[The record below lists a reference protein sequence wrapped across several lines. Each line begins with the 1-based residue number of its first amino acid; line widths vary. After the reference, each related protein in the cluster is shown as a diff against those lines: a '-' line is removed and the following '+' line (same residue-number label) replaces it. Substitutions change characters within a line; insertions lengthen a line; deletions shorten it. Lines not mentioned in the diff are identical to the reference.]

1 MKFGIGQSV
10 PRTEDPRLLTGRGR
24 FTDNFDLPGQLHAA
38 FTRSPHAHATV
49 RIDPAP
55 ALAVPGVVRVLT
67 GADLDA
73 AGVRHLH
80 SHSPIRAE
88 WPGRPVLAT
97 TARHVGE
104 AVALVLAET
113 REAARDGAEALGLD
127 WTPHAPRIGWA
138 NGEVAFTWRQGDAA
152 AVDRA
157 FAAAARV
164 VRHQV
169 HHNRIAVVPM
179 EPRAL
184 LAEWDAGEGRL
195 TMRAQTQGVH
205 ALQED
210 LATAL
215 GLDLTAVRV
224 LTGDVGGGFGG
235 RIYAYPEH
243 VAVAHAA
250 RVLAHPVKW
259 LAERGEC
266 FATDHAGRGHD
277 TLVELALD
285 EGARFT
291 ALRFTWMSDLG
302 AYVTTAG
309 PGVPTVYGSRVVTG
323 CYAIPVQEA
332 IAEGRTTTT
341 VPVDAYRG
349 AGKPEAHYAL
359 ERAVDEAAHA
369 LGMDPLELRRRNLVR
384 ADQMPWRN
392 AQGQVFDSGDFP
404 GLLHDATAG
413 DGFPARAAAAR
424 TEGKVLGRGIGMYVE
439 PSGARD
445 GRVSLA
451 FRPDGTVVCTVT
463 AQANGQ
469 GHETAFAQVVAEQLG
484 LPIARIKVVQGDS
497 DLSVSGSGSGGSR
510 SMTVAAVGILRTS
523 QVILAKARRIAAHLL
538 EASEADL
545 EFQDGR
551 FTIAGTDRVM
561 TLQAIAA
568 ASFQPAK
575 LSPGE
580 DQGLEASVHHTQPVA
595 NFPSGCHVA
604 EVLLDPETGALTLT
618 RYSALNDFGTVVN
631 PKLLEGQVAGGVV
644 QGIGQALLE
653 NQAYDR
659 VTGQLLAG
667 SLMDYAL
674 PRAADLPGLDLGL
687 RPTACT
693 TNPLG
698 IKGCGEA
705 GCSGSLPAVMN
716 AVNHALRQAG
726 GTTVDMPATPQAVWR
741 ALKPT

>member
-38 FTRSPHAHATV
+38 FARSPHAHATV
-49 RIDPAP
+49 RIDAAP

-88 WPGRPVLAT
+88 WPGRPILAT

-104 AVALVLAET
+104 AVALVVAET

-138 NGEVAFTWRQGDAA
+138 NGEAAFTWRQGDAA

-164 VRHQV
+164 VRHLV

-184 LAEWDAGEGRL
+184 LAEWDSGEGRL

-210 LATAL
+210 LAAAL

-235 RIYAYPEH
+235 RIHAYPEH

-250 RVLAHPVKW
+250 RVLERPVKW

-285 EGARFT
+285 GGARFT

-359 ERAVDEAAHA
+359 ERAVDEAAHQI
-369 LGMDPLELRRRNLVR
+369 GMDPLELRRRNLVR

-404 GLLHDATAG
+404 GLLHDATAE

-538 EASEADL
+538 EAAEADL

-551 FTIAGTDRVM
+551 FIIVGTDRVM

-575 LSPGE
+575 LPPGE

-618 RYSALNDFGTVVN
+618 RYSTLNDFGTVVN

>member
-1 MKFGIGQSV
+1 
-10 PRTEDPRLLTGRGR
+10 
-24 FTDNFDLPGQLHAA
+24 
-38 FTRSPHAHATV
+38 
-49 RIDPAP
+49 
-55 ALAVPGVVRVLT
+55 
-67 GADLDA
+67 
-73 AGVRHLH
+73 
-80 SHSPIRAE
+80 
-88 WPGRPVLAT
+88 
-97 TARHVGE
+97 
-104 AVALVLAET
+104 
-113 REAARDGAEALGLD
+113 
-127 WTPHAPRIGWA
+127 
-138 NGEVAFTWRQGDAA
+138 
-152 AVDRA
+152 VDRA

-164 VRHQV
+164 VRHLV

-195 TMRAQTQGVH
+195 TLRAQTQGVH

-210 LATAL
+210 LAAAL

-235 RIYAYPEH
+235 RIHAYPEH

-250 RVLAHPVKW
+250 RVENRPVKW

-285 EGARFT
+285 GGARFT

-359 ERAVDEAAHA
+359 ERAVDEAAHQI
-369 LGMDPLELRRRNLVR
+369 GMDPLELRRRNLVR

-404 GLLHDATAG
+404 GLLHDATAE

-538 EASEADL
+538 EAAEADL

-551 FTIAGTDRVM
+551 FIIVGTDRVM

-575 LSPGE
+575 LPPGE